1 MNRRKNDC
9 LTANVLEVGLGLFK
23 ALGAACIAK
32 YRARYKY
39 MYIYNDI
46 VFKVLFGTPENEKI
60 TVDFLNRLIIGTV
73 FVSKIRKMKFFTRLF
88 ALLQEKAKLSIQ
100 VYL

>member
-1 MNRRKNDC
+1 MTKEQYAEMLKDIGETHKNGGD
-9 LTANVLEVGLGLFK
+9 VS
-23 ALGAACIAK
+23 ACIAK

-60 TVDFLNRLIIGTV
+60 TVAFLNRLIIGTV